1 MPIPD
6 YQSLMKP
13 VLLKAANGEIGVRD
27 VIERVGKD
35 LGLTESERSQL
46 LASGSKRNS
55 SIDTTRPVASMNL
68 SRGPRLPRA
77 CF

>member
-46 LASGSKRNS
+46 LASG
-55 SIDTTRPVASMNL
+55 
-68 SRGPRLPRA
+68 PRLPRA